1 MATTEH
7 STHQPA
13 PLSLYL
19 ATFGMLMFLTIV
31 TILAGFQNFGMWSTP
46 IALGIAGVKAALV
59 VGIFM
64 HGYSSSPLTWIIILA
79 SMFFLTIMLGFMLS
93 DYVSR
98 GWIL

>member
-31 TILAGFQNFGMWSTP
+31 TILAGSHDFGMWSTP
-46 IALGIAGVKAALV
+46 IALGIAAVKAALV
-59 VGIFM
+59 VVIFM

-79 SMFFLTIMLGFMLS
+79 SMFFLTIMLGLMLS
-93 DYVSR
+93 DYMSR
-98 GWIL
+98 GWAM